1 MTGFG
6 DPAQGRPALATPTE
20 RSRTP
25 ALELELERERRGWY
39 ELVGLIRGL
48 TLEERLEPGY
58 AHDRT
63 VRDVVAQ
70 LGTWLTLAEVQLERM
85 HGGSYEGHDVDAD
98 ELDASF
104 QAAMRDQP
112 WEVAWVVLNA
122 GRTRMLDACSTL
134 GDEGEEPAW
143 WIRTSGGDQYDKHL
157 ARLRDWAAELVERR
171 STLP

>member
-1 MTGFG
+1 MTGSR
-6 DPAQGRPALATPTE
+6 DAARGRPSTVTPTGE
-20 RSRTP
+20 PRAPT
-25 ALELELERERRGWY
+25 LEFELERERRGWY

-58 AHDRT
+58 AHDWT
-63 VRDVVAQ
+63 VRDVVAH
-70 LGTWLTLAEVQLERM
+70 LGTWLTLAEIQLERM
-85 HGGSYEGHDVDAD
+85 HAGSYEGHDVDAE

-104 QAAMRDQP
+104 HAAMRDQP

-134 GDEGEEPAW
+134 GYEGEEPAW
-143 WIRTSGGDQYDKHL
+143 WIRTSGGDHYVEHL

-171 STLP
+171 PTPP

>member
-1 MTGFG
+1 VTGSG
-6 DPAQGRPALATPTE
+6 DQAQGRSALATPTE

-48 TLEERLEPGY
+48 TLDERMEPGY
-58 AHDRT
+58 AHDWT
-63 VRDVVAQ
+63 VRDVVAH
-70 LGTWLTLAEVQLERM
+70 LGTWLTQAEVQLERM
-85 HGGSYEGHDVDAD
+85 QAGSYDGHDVDRG
-98 ELDASF
+98 ELDARF
-104 QAAMRDQP
+104 HAAMSDQP
-112 WEVAWVVLNA
+112 WEVAWIVLNA
-122 GRTRMLDACSTL
+122 GRTRMLGACSTL
-134 GDEGEEPAW
+134 GHEGEEPAW

>member
-1 MTGFG
+1 MSGSG
-6 DPAQGRPALATPTE
+6 DATRDLGAVASPTE
-20 RSRTP
+20 GPREPTV
-25 ALELELERERRGWY
+25 ALELEHERRGWY

-48 TLEERLEPGY
+48 TLDERLEPGY
-58 AHDRT
+58 SQDWT
-63 VRDVVAQ
+63 IRDVVAH

-85 HGGSYEGHDVDAD
+85 HAGSYEGHDLDAD
-98 ELDASF
+98 ELDATF
-104 QAAMRDQP
+104 HAAMRDQP

-143 WIRTSGGDQYDKHL
+143 WIRTSGGDHYDEHL

>member
-1 MTGFG
+1 VTGSG
-6 DPAQGRPALATPTE
+6 DGAQGHPAVVTPTE
-20 RSRTP
+20 RPRTP

-39 ELVGLIRGL
+39 ELVGLIREL

-58 AHDRT
+58 AHDWA
-63 VRDVVAQ
+63 VRDVVAH

-85 HGGSYEGHDVDAD
+85 HAGSYEGHDVDAD

-104 QAAMRDQP
+104 HAALRDQP

-122 GRTRMLDACSTL
+122 GRTRMLDACFAL
-134 GDEGEEPAW
+134 GEEGEEPAW
-143 WIRTSGGDQYDKHL
+143 WIRTSGGDHYDEHL
-157 ARLRDWAAELVERR
+157 ARLRDWAAELVGRR

>member
-6 DPAQGRPALATPTE
+6 DPAQGRPAVVTRTERPRTPT
-20 RSRTP
+20 
-25 ALELELERERRGWY
+25 LELELERERRGWY

-48 TLEERLEPGY
+48 TLEERLQPGY
-58 AHDRT
+58 AHDWT
-63 VRDVVAQ
+63 VRDVVAH

-104 QAAMRDQP
+104 QAAMGDQP

-157 ARLRDWAAELVERR
+157 ARLRDWAAELAERR